1 MKKVS
6 PAQKLEGSRVVLK
19 KHNEELASTMF
30 SYVEKDRK
38 RLGQFMPWVPFTNTV
53 EDELNYIRHT
63 RKCWDDGTLFDYGIF
78 RKSDDLYMGNI
89 GLHSIRWDFD
99 RCEVGYWILGEF
111 EGEGYMSEA
120 LRILEAH
127 AFGLGFHRIE
137 VRCSSINQRSANV
150 PIACG
155 YVFDGVLKENSIEQ
169 EKYRDTF
176 IFSKLSQH
184 YMKNHIQMMT
194 EMDKF
199 LVLDIAKSLPEFFT
213 QKGVELINSDFHS
226 QKGFVFRM
234 NDRPVGFVMYFS
246 NQGGAEIGWMG
257 VKPEFQGKEIGTQL
271 LKYLKKELIE
281 NKCSSLIVKTLDES
295 VDYKPYE
302 KTRAF
307 YIKNGF
313 KKSHVIDHPEN
324 PECEAELVLRMDLG
338 NG

>member
-1 MKKVS
+1 MNKIS

-19 KHNEELASTMF
+19 KHDEGLASTMF

-38 RLGQFMPWVPFTNTV
+38 RLGQFLPWVSFTNTV
-53 EDELNYIRHT
+53 EDELNYIKHT
-63 RKCWDDGTLFDYGIF
+63 RTSWDEGTLFDYGIF
-78 RKSDDLYMGNI
+78 RKSDDIYMGNI
-89 GLHSIRWDFD
+89 GLHSIQWKFD
-99 RCEVGYWILGEF
+99 RCEVGYWILGDF
-111 EGEGYMSEA
+111 EGQGYMSEA

-127 AFGLGFHRIE
+127 AFGMGFHRIE

-176 IFSKLSQH
+176 IFSKLSDH
-184 YMKNHIQMMT
+184 YMKNHIQVMT

-199 LVLDIAKSLPEFFT
+199 LVLDIARSLPEFFT
-213 QKGVELINSDFHS
+213 QKGVEFINSDFHS
-226 QKGFVFRM
+226 QKGFVFRT
-234 NDRPVGFVMYFS
+234 NDKPVGFVMYFS
-246 NQGGAEIGWMG
+246 NQGMAEIAWMG

-271 LKYLKKELIE
+271 LNHLKSELIK

-302 KTRAF
+302 QTRAF
-307 YIKNGF
+307 YLKNGF
-313 KKSHVIDHPEN
+313 KKSQVIYHPEN
-324 PECEAELVLRMDLG
+324 PECEAELVLKMDLK
-338 NG
+338 